1 MVVGE
6 AMRAVGASVGEANNG
21 VWEDF
26 SHPPASYSETV
37 EYGYYH
43 GHRLV
48 LSTVGGVTGK

>member
-48 LSTVGGVTGK
+48 LSAVGAAEL